1 MDIMGSLR
9 QYTKGAIIA
18 ITVFLISVILIIIS
32 NNSYADDGSKPT
44 DGRLVT
50 IYDRGTEKAIVTQA
64 ETVGDV
70 LKEADVMINDKDL
83 VEPSV
88 NEKLVA
94 SNYKVNVYRSRPVM
108 VVDGNMRIKITTAF
122 QTAKQIV
129 ESAGIELFDE
139 DVAILERNDDII
151 SDGVGLILKIKRSTP
166 FSLTL
171 FGNTSEVRT
180 QAKTIKEMLDEKNI
194 KLDDNDKILPSE
206 QVSITQGMTVKIWRE
221 GKQTINIEEQ
231 IDFDINKIENGDMPV
246 SYKQIQTPGEKGLRN
261 VTYEIIIQDGK
272 EVSRKEIASLTI
284 KQPSKQVEVVGIR
297 GKYSTPTENQ
307 VIVWNALINSG
318 FNEVQSAG
326 IMGNL
331 MQEHGFKTSDTAG
344 GLGIAQWTSGR
355 RNDLINRYPDSYTNI
370 YSQVEYLLSELNG
383 RYAGVRDAIKSS
395 NSLVESVQIFQNSFE
410 RCGDCRE
417 SQRIIFAYDIYATF
431 VSS

>member
-18 ITVFLISVILIIIS
+18 TTVFLISVILIIIS
-32 NNSYADDGSKPT
+32 NNSYADNGSKPR

-70 LKEADVMINDKDL
+70 LEEADVMINDKDL

-88 NEKLVA
+88 SEKLVA
-94 SNYKVNVYRSRPVM
+94 SNYKVNVYRARPVM
-108 VVDGNMRIKITTAF
+108 VVDGNMRTKITTAY
-122 QTAKQIV
+122 QTAKQIA

-139 DVAILERNDDII
+139 DFAILERNDDIV

-171 FGNTSEVRT
+171 FGNTSEIRT

-194 KLDDNDKILPSE
+194 KLDDNDKILPSG
-206 QVSITQGMTVKIWRE
+206 QTSITQGMTIKIWRE

-231 IDFDINKIENGDMPV
+231 IDFDIDKIENGDMPV
-246 SYKQIQTPGEKGLRN
+246 SYRQIQTPGEKGLRN

-307 VIVWNALINSG
+307 LIVWNALINSG
-318 FNEVQSAG
+318 FSEVQSAG

-331 MQEHGFKTSDTAG
+331 MQEHGFKTSDTTG

-383 RYAGVRDAIKSS
+383 KYAGVRDAIKSS
-395 NSLVESVQIFQNSFE
+395 DSLVESVQIFQNSFE